1 MTARLQARG
10 SRVAAV
16 PALEAELR
24 ESPHRNAIFL
34 VRPGEL
40 QPELPLRN
48 HRGGVAAGD
57 EDPEGGIAQGA
68 ELMDARFQ
76 RAELSQGP
84 ARQNPQSLLWA
95 AQSAHVRS
103 ASNSAVVSSSSA
115 ITSQ

>member
-1 MTARLQARG
+1 MTARLQAPG

-16 PALEAELR
+16 LALEAELR
-24 ESPHRNAIFL
+24 ESPHRNAVFL

-57 EDPEGGIAQGA
+57 EDP
-68 ELMDARFQ
+68 
-76 RAELSQGP
+76 
-84 ARQNPQSLLWA
+84 A